1 MEEKRE
7 NEEVGLQQAHLR
19 FGKEDEG
26 GEEEMNIEERNRKRN
41 TIVSVPNHPH
51 NALSRNLLIL
61 LPPCTST
68 L

>member
-41 TIVSVPNHPH
+41 TIMHCVDG
-51 NALSRNLLIL
+51 LER
-61 LPPCTST
+61 
-68 L
+68 